1 MLNRVMLQGRLAEV
15 PELNH
20 TANGTAVVRF
30 SIAVEDSIETN
41 GERKTY
47 FFTIQAWQGT
57 AEIICKYF
65 DKGQQ
70 IIVEGRLVSKTYT
83 DKNDVKRKEVYIV
96 AADWFPKPIP
106 TKTMSSEKK
115 CISLLTK
122 STSAGRSREKH
133 RRRIWKLALL
143 SLMKRHPK
151 KRNERRKTT

>member
-1 MLNRVMLQGRLAEV
+1 MKGLDAMLNRVMLQGRLAEV

-47 FFTIQAWQGT
+47 FFIIQAWQGT
-57 AEIICKYF
+57 AELICKYF

-96 AADWFPKPIP
+96 ADKIHFCGAK
-106 TKTMSSEKK
+106 SREAQEKDFE
-115 CISLLTK
+115 SDLYDM
-122 STSAGRSREKH
+122 TSALE
-133 RRRIWKLALL
+133 
-143 SLMKRHPK
+143 PV
-151 KRNERRKTT
+151 E

>member
-57 AEIICKYF
+57 AEIVCKYF

-83 DKNDVKRKEVYIV
+83 DKNDVKLKEVYIV
-96 AADWFPKPIP
+96 ADKIHFCGAK
-106 TKTMSSEKK
+106 
-115 CISLLTK
+115 
-122 STSAGRSREKH
+122 SREAQEKDMEVSF
-133 RRRIWKLALL
+133 AVF
-143 SLMKRHPK
+143 
-151 KRNERRKTT
+151 NETTPEETE